1 MSKILFIGDL
11 NQYGRGYQRYR
22 TLKEMGHDVV
32 AYSHTYVSEPNKIKP
47 PTLLYKIFWK
57 LRIPLDDMG
66 VNFALRREIK
76 KNNFDVIWIEKGNMI
91 WPWTLKHLKL
101 VAQNSILISCSEDD
115 MFVKHGHSLWYR
127 WGVNSYDMVFTT
139 KTCNLSEL
147 LLFGVKK
154 TILFLDSYDEKI
166 HKRVHLTELQRNR
179 FSADVS
185 AIGAF
190 ENERADSM
198 LYLAQNGIKVTVWGN
213 GWSRWVGVHPNLDVR
228 NEFLFGEDYSR
239 AISATKINLNF
250 LRKINR
256 DEVTSRSV
264 EIPACG
270 GFMLAERTQRHLNFF
285 EEGIEA
291 EFFSSDQELL
301 EKVKKYLQN
310 DSDREKIAMA
320 GYQRCKKSGYSMR
333 AQLSAMLTQS
343 TNV

>member
-32 AYSHTYVSEPNKIKP
+32 AYSHTYVSEPNKIRP

-57 LRIPLDDMG
+57 LKIPLDDMG

-76 KNNFDVIWIEKGNMI
+76 NNSFDVIWIEKGNMI
-91 WPWTLKHLKL
+91 WPWILKHLKR
-101 VAQNSILISCSEDD
+101 VSPNSSLISCSEDD
-115 MFVKHGHSLWYR
+115 MFVRHGHSLWYR
-127 WGVNSYDMVFTT
+127 WGISNYDIVFTT
-139 KTCNLSEL
+139 KTYNLSEL
-147 LLFGVKK
+147 LSFGAKR
-154 TILFLDSYDEKI
+154 TALFLDSYDEQMHKKI
-166 HKRVHLTELQRNR
+166 SQPALQKNC

-190 ENERADSM
+190 ENERAMSM

-213 GWSRWVGVHPNLDVR
+213 GWSGWVGRHPNLDVR
-228 NEFLFGEDYSR
+228 NEFLFGEDYSW
-239 AISATKINLNF
+239 AICSSKININF

-270 GFMLAERTQRHLNFF
+270 GFMLAERTERHSNFF
-285 EEGIEA
+285 IEGVEA
-291 EFFSSDQELL
+291 EFFSSNQELL
-301 EKVKKYLQN
+301 AKVKHYLEN
-310 DSDREKIAMA
+310 ESAREKIATA
-320 GYQRCKKSGYSMR
+320 GYQRCEKSGYSMR
-333 AQLSAMLTQS
+333 DQLSGILAQAS
-343 TNV
+343 TV

>member
-11 NQYGRGYQRYR
+11 NEYGRGYQRYR
-22 TLKEMGHDVV
+22 TLNEMGHVVV
-32 AYSHTYVSEPNKIKP
+32 AYSHTYVSEPNKIRP

-66 VNFALRREIK
+66 INFALRREVK
-76 KNNFDVIWIEKGNMI
+76 KNSFDVIWIEKGNMI
-91 WPWTLKHLKL
+91 WPWTLKHLKR
-101 VAQNSILISCSEDD
+101 VSPKSILISCSEDD
-115 MFVKHGHSLWYR
+115 MFVQHGYSLWYR

-139 KTCNLSEL
+139 KTYNLSEL
-147 LLFGVKK
+147 LLFGAKK
-154 TILFLDSYDEKI
+154 TVLFLDSYDEKI
-166 HKRVHLTELQRNR
+166 HKRMHLTELQINR

-190 ENERADSM
+190 ESERAASM
-198 LYLAQNGIKVTVWGN
+198 LYLAENGIKVTVWGN
-213 GWSRWVGVHPNLDVR
+213 GWANWVGRHPNLDVR

-285 EEGIEA
+285 EESMEA

-301 EKVKKYLQN
+301 EKVRKYLQN
-310 DSDREKIAMA
+310 DADREKIAMA

-333 AQLSAMLTQS
+333 AQLSAMLAQS

>member
-1 MSKILFIGDL
+1 MSRILFIGDL

-22 TLKEMGHDVV
+22 TLHELGHDVI
-32 AYSHTYVSEPNKIKP
+32 AYSHTFVSEPNKIQP

-66 VNFALRREIK
+66 INLILRREVK
-76 KNNFDVIWIEKGNMI
+76 RQNFDVIWIEKGNMV
-91 WPWTLKHLKL
+91 WPSTLRYLKR
-101 VAQNSILISCSEDD
+101 ASPNSVLISCSEDD
-115 MFVKHGHSLWYR
+115 MYVQHGHSLWYR
-127 WGVNSYDMVFTT
+127 WGLDSYDIVFTT
-139 KTCNLSEL
+139 KAYNLNEL
-147 LLFGVKK
+147 LMFGAKK

-166 HKRVHLTELQRNR
+166 HKKTDLTDTQKNR

-190 ENERADSM
+190 ENERAMSM

-213 GWSRWVGVHPNLDVR
+213 GWGSWVGRHSNLDVR

-239 AISATKINLNF
+239 AICATKININF

-270 GFMLAERTQRHLNFF
+270 GFMLAERTGRHLSFF
-285 EEGIEA
+285 EEGVEA
-291 EFFSSDQELL
+291 EFFSSNQELL
-301 EKVKKYLQN
+301 KKVRMYLE
-310 DSDREKIAMA
+310 RESERERIAAA
-320 GYQRCKKSGYSMR
+320 GYQRCKNSGYGMH
-333 AQLSAMLTQS
+333 AQLANMLAQTS
-343 TNV
+343 HL